1 MGATLPLQAA
11 EWRGWPSRPGL
22 PGDRPGLKMERPQCV
37 RKPLSPQVVQDMG
50 HPVGITGWTQES
62 RFWFIH

>member
-1 MGATLPLQAA
+1 M
-11 EWRGWPSRPGL
+11 EGL
-22 PGDRPGLKMERPQCV
+22 AISSWFAWDRPGLKMERPQCV